1 MSKKQTL
8 ETLAFKALEN
18 GEATTELL
26 KGYEPGFELNWSK
39 YDWYFLYDGL
49 PNKYHTKSKYK
60 PALLAA
66 IWARTVARGRIEAEV
81 EFLAQIISDET
92 GRTLDQSLQL
102 VEDIRYDKEEQ
113 QVENCARAVGKLFTK
128 KKGWEKLDKV
138 IQAENALDELIYAIK
153 TEALKNYNN
162 YNNI

>member
-26 KGYEPGFELNWSK
+26 EGYEPGFELNWLK
-39 YDWYFLYDGL
+39 YDWYFLYNAL
-49 PNKYHTKSKYK
+49 PSKYYTESKYK
-60 PALLAA
+60 PALLGAL
-66 IWARTVARGRIEAEV
+66 WAGAVAKGRLETEV
-81 EFLAQIISDET
+81 WFLAQIISDET
-92 GRTLDQSLQL
+92 RRTLDESLKL
-102 VEDIRYDKEEQ
+102 VEDIRNDKEEQ

-138 IQAENALDELIYAIK
+138 IQAENALDELIYAIR
-153 TEALKNYNN
+153 TEALKNNN
-162 YNNI
+162 NNNI

>member
-26 KGYEPGFELNWSK
+26 EGYEPGFELNWLEH
-39 YDWYFLYDGL
+39 DRYFLHGAL
-49 PNKYHTKSKYK
+49 PNKYFTKSKYK

-66 IWARTVARGRIEAEV
+66 LWAGTVAKARIEAEV
-81 EFLAQIISDET
+81 EFLAQIISDKT
-92 GRTLDQSLQL
+92 GRTRDESLEL
-102 VEDIRYDKEEQ
+102 VEDIRNDKEEQ

-153 TEALKNYNN
+153 AEVEFLAQ
-162 YNNI
+162 II

>member
-26 KGYEPGFELNWSK
+26 EGYELNWLK
-39 YDWYFLYDGL
+39 YDWYFLYGAL
-49 PNKYHTKSKYK
+49 PNKYYTKSKYK

-66 IWARTVARGRIEAEV
+66 LWAGTVAKGRIEAEV

-92 GRTLDQSLQL
+92 GRTRDGAS
-102 VEDIRYDKEEQ
+102 
-113 QVENCARAVGKLFTK
+113 
-128 KKGWEKLDKV
+128 
-138 IQAENALDELIYAIK
+138 
-153 TEALKNYNN
+153 
-162 YNNI
+162 